1 MTAEEKAFLSYQY
14 TGATS
19 LVHPYLSNMVNYA
32 QPIKFIGFDEARGKK
47 TRPGAVTCF
56 DPVASHRLVL

>member
-32 QPIKFIGFDEARGKK
+32 QPIKFIGFDDARGEAM
-47 TRPGAVTCF
+47 TR
-56 DPVASHRLVL
+56 